1 MAWLLIL
8 VLAAGAALPAAAQPA
23 AGGMVELIV
32 ELTGQPLLL
41 SDGAAGRRDELEERQ
56 DRLLEEIRALPG
68 GARVELRGRYVEALN
83 AVAVLAPEA
92 LSGEIA
98 ALPGV
103 DRVHRAAVF
112 QAPKGLSAACAPPQ
126 AGSGDSSGM
135 VGLEDAFEQGLDGT
149 GVVIAVIDTGLNLKH
164 PAFSAG
170 EMDEDAAALDLEGVE
185 KVLGDLNA
193 ARMYRTVRAEQV
205 WHSVKLPFAF
215 NYTRGTTDVS
225 HGKGGDG
232 EHGTHV
238 AAIAA
243 GAAVGNGAAGA
254 APGAQI
260 LAMKVFDNGSDSATE
275 VGLLSALEDAVM
287 LGADIINLSLGTVS
301 GFSDGEE
308 LPYTKAV
315 QNAVRAGIMV
325 CAAAGN
331 EFSSAYG
338 NVSGRNLGS
347 AENVDIG
354 VVNEPSCL
362 DGVLSVA
369 SANNAMIYS
378 SGFCVA
384 GGDGKSRFVPIGDNG
399 AQFGLRSFEGL
410 LDLPGHRDGV
420 YEYAVVPG
428 LGTEEDFA
436 KTDVRGRIALIQRGE
451 LTFVEKCDRAFEN
464 GAAGVVIHNNEAEA
478 ISMDLT
484 GVCDGN
490 DLPCVMISRE
500 DGERMVKAA
509 GEAGVGRL
517 TVLSGAVLA
526 AAEDGWQP
534 SSFSSWG
541 PLSDL
546 TLKPDAAGVGGSVYF
561 AADDGSYDAKN
572 GTSLAAPQASGVAAL
587 LLQYLRESQ
596 GLTGAAARARA
607 QTLLLNTAIPMRGED
622 GVEYSPRKQGAG
634 LLSAG
639 RALSTPVWLT
649 VDGSELPKAELG
661 DDKEWNGVY
670 EFSFT
675 AHNPTASAQ
684 TYLLHASVLTET
696 EEDGLMLQQA
706 RKAEAKTAFSGS
718 GAYLSD
724 DGRLTVPAESEAQ
737 VCVSVRLTSGER
749 KALREDFQNGV
760 YIEGYVYLDA
770 VDDTAPDL
778 SIPMLAFYGDW
789 GLAPLFEDTAAAEV
803 EAAKVM
809 ETDGNCPVPF
819 RVLTGPDSY
828 LGENPMAQ
836 DYEYRPER
844 SNALNTGG
852 KEGGVITNMVLDLL
866 RNARNVTVEMVD
878 GQGGTLYSTTAHNMV
893 KSCLQENLGGMY
905 PAVFSRYADL
915 RFDPTEYGLKDGDS
929 FTVRMTG
936 VKDADGP
943 NAQESM
949 ELPVYVD
956 GAAPAI
962 VSARVTQTEGR
973 STLTVRVRDNFY
985 TAGLRVVAGD
995 GQYAQKVWPVNQ
1007 DRRGETVTLELDV
1020 TEFAGASRGCLTVEA
1035 MDYAR
1040 NASSCDVEI

>member
-1 MAWLLIL
+1 MAWLLML
-8 VLAAGAALPAAAQPA
+8 ALAAGAVPPARAAS
-23 AGGMVELIV
+23 GGMVELIV

-41 SDGAAGRRDELEERQ
+41 SGEAEGRRDELEDRQ

-68 GARVELRGRYVEALN
+68 GSQVELRGRYVASLN
-83 AVAVLAPEA
+83 AVALLAPEA
-92 LSGEIA
+92 LSDEIA
-98 ALPGV
+98 ALPGAG
-103 DRVHRAAVF
+103 RVHRAAAF
-112 QAPKGLSAACAPPQ
+112 QAPEGLSAACEAPQ
-126 AGSGDSSGM
+126 LGAGGSNGM

-149 GVVIAVIDTGLNLKH
+149 GVVIAVIDSGLDLGQ

-170 EMDEDAAALDLEGVE
+170 EMDEDAAALDLENVE

-193 ARMYRTVRAEQV
+193 ARMYRKVRAEQV
-205 WHSVKLPFAF
+205 WRSVKVPFAF
-215 NYTRGTTDVS
+215 NYTRGGSTDVS
-225 HGKGGDG
+225 HGKGGAAD
-232 EHGTHV
+232 HGTHV

-243 GAAVGNGAAGA
+243 GAAAGNGTAGA

-260 LAMKVFDNGSDSATE
+260 LAMKVFDDGSDSASE
-275 VGLLSALEDAVM
+275 VALLSALEDAAV
-287 LGADIINLSLGTVS
+287 LGADVINLSLGTVS
-301 GFSDGEE
+301 GFSDSEG
-308 LPYTKAV
+308 LSYTRAV
-315 QNAVRAGIMV
+315 QNAVQAGIMV

-347 AENVDIG
+347 AGNVDIG

-362 DGVLSVA
+362 NGVLSVA
-369 SANNAMIYS
+369 SANNAMIYA

-399 AQFGLRSFEGL
+399 TQFGLRSFDGL
-410 LDLPGHRDGV
+410 LDIPGHRDGV

-436 KTDVRGRIALIQRGE
+436 RTDVRGRIALIQRGE

-464 GAAGVVIHNNEAEA
+464 GAVGVVIHNNESEA

-484 GVCDGN
+484 GVCEGN
-490 DLPCVMISRE
+490 DLPCVMISQK

-509 GEAGVGRL
+509 GEAGVGTL
-517 TVLSGAVLA
+517 TVLSGAVLT

-546 TLKPDAAGVGGSVYF
+546 TLKPDATGVGGSVYS
-561 AADDGSYDAKN
+561 AADGGSGEAKS
-572 GTSLAAPQASGVAAL
+572 GTSLAAPQASGMAAL

-596 GLTGAAARARA
+596 GLTGAGARARA

-639 RALSTPVWLT
+639 RAVATPVWLT

-661 DDKEWNGVY
+661 DDKEWNGSF

-684 TYLLHASVLTET
+684 TYLLRSSVLTET
-696 EEDGLMLQQA
+696 EEDNLMLQQA
-706 RKAEAKTAFSGS
+706 RRAEAKTVFSGS
-718 GAYLSD
+718 EVYLD
-724 DGRLTVPAESEAQ
+724 DAGRVTVPAGGEAQ
-737 VCVSVRLTSGER
+737 VHVSVRLTSGER
-749 KALREDFQNGV
+749 KTLRESFQNGV

-789 GLAPLFEDTAAAEV
+789 GLAPLFEDTAAAAV

-809 ETDGNCPVPF
+809 ETDGNCPIPF
-819 RVLTGPDSY
+819 CVITGPDSY
-828 LGENPMAQ
+828 LGENPVAQ
-836 DYEYRPER
+836 DYEYLPER

-852 KEGGVITNMVLDLL
+852 KDGGVVTDMALDLL
-866 RNARNVTVEMVD
+866 RNARSVTVEMVD
-878 GQGGTLYSTTAHNMV
+878 GQGGVLYSTTAYNVV
-893 KSCLQENLGGMY
+893 KSCLLEDLGGMY
-905 PAVFSRYADL
+905 PAVFTRYADL
-915 RFDPTEYGLKDGDS
+915 RFDPRSYGLENGDT
-929 FTVRMTG
+929 FTIRITG
-936 VKDADGP
+936 EKDAGGP
-943 NAQESM
+943 NARESM

-956 GAAPAI
+956 GTAPEI
-962 VSARVTQTEGR
+962 VSARVSRTEGR

-985 TAGLRVVAGD
+985 TAGLKVIAGD
-995 GQYAQKVWPVNQ
+995 GQYAQKAWPVNQ

-1020 TEFAGASRGCLTVEA
+1020 TEFAGASRGYLTVEA
-1035 MDYAR
+1035 MDYAH
-1040 NASSCDVEI
+1040 NASSCDVDI